1 MESSLSTATKEDIST
16 LFSNCRE
23 ILESVSNSGYTLMVN
38 FSIMG
43 YEHFECTFDEA
54 WKEQYDAG
62 NYLLE
67 DPVFRWA
74 LSNEGEARW
83 SEIDL
88 PDPLQILK
96 KSQRYGL
103 TFGAAFSALTGA
115 RRSMVFVSRSDRE
128 LTDQEMYEVRAATS
142 AFFNRLLPPPKPTTD
157 ELNIL
162 RLLIHE
168 DLSYSEIADRL
179 CISLSGVK
187 SRFLR
192 LREKY
197 DCGSNAS
204 LCYKAKELNLLGVDS
219 PTGQI

>member
-1 MESSLSTATKEDIST
+1 MEKNLLEGTKGDIST
-16 LFSNCRE
+16 LLANCRDV
-23 ILESVSNSGYTLMVN
+23 LESVSGSGYTLMVN

-43 YEHFECTFDEA
+43 YEHFECTFHDS
-54 WKEQYDAG
+54 WKEQYDSG

-74 LSNEGEARW
+74 LSNEGEVRW
-83 SEIDL
+83 SEIEL
-88 PDPLQILK
+88 PDPLQVLK

-103 TFGAAFSALTGA
+103 EFGAAFSALTGA
-115 RRSMVFVSRSDRE
+115 RRSMVFVSRADRE
-128 LTDQEMYEVRAATS
+128 LTDREMFEVRAATS
-142 AFFNRLLPPPKPTTD
+142 AFFNKLRPPPLPTDD

-204 LCYKAKELNLLGVDS
+204 LCYKAKELNLLGVNAPS
-219 PTGQI
+219 GQP